1 MKNTF
6 AVSAVMGAV
15 ALSSGAGAA
24 RADNIAE
31 VAMSANQFSTLV
43 TAVKA
48 AGLAPALMGK
58 GPLTVFAPTN
68 AAFAKLPKATLA
80 TLLKPENKATL
91 ASILK
96 YHVVPGRI
104 RARQV
109 MRLHSGANVETL
121 NGEAFA
127 VRKMGGKVML
137 DAFGSKANVI
147 RTDIRADNGVIH
159 AIDTVI
165 IPPSVM
171 KAMMA
176 GNGG

>member
-1 MKNTF
+1 
-6 AVSAVMGAV
+6 MGTV
-15 ALSSGAGAA
+15 ALGSGTLAA

-31 VAMSANQFSTLV
+31 VAMGADQFSTLV

-68 AAFAKLPKATLA
+68 AAFAKLPKSTL
-80 TLLKPENKATL
+80 TMLLKPENKATL

-104 RARQV
+104 RARNV
-109 MRLHSGANVETL
+109 MQLQSGTNVKSL
-121 NGEAFA
+121 NGESFA

-147 RTDIRADNGVIH
+147 KTDIRADNGVIH

-171 KAMMA
+171 KAMQA